1 MKGREEQKEA
11 KLRKEN
17 IGGGEGTKEREG
29 HLEGQISQRCRQKNL
44 LASGQVEGYARVIGV
59 TGLLSKGF
67 WQPASNCWYIIM
79 ASPNQ
84 LEAAFL
90 SLPDFNS
97 L

>member
-1 MKGREEQKEA
+1 MKVREEQNEA

-17 IGGGEGTKEREG
+17 IGGGEGTKKKGGTSRRPDQPEVQTE
-29 HLEGQISQRCRQKNL
+29 E
-44 LASGQVEGYARVIGV
+44 LASGQVGGYTRVIGV